1 MDMSGAAVAEGEVF
15 AENQFKVHIY
25 SACNQFQTRLVSFL
39 LLEIKPSNVVAP

>member
-25 SACNQFQTRLVSFL
+25 SACNQFL
-39 LLEIKPSNVVAP
+39 IKPDWYHSCSWK